1 LVINRWY
8 QVTDK
13 RLTQTE
19 QLYLLLSS
27 RVSH

>member
-1 LVINRWY
+1 VINRWY

-13 RLTQTE
+13 RLAETA

-27 RVSH
+27 RVH